1 MRYNSFVRNKTLTE
15 QQYQALANLR
25 YVIRKFLH
33 FSESAARQAGVEPQ
47 QHQLMLAIKG
57 LPEGAKPTI
66 GEIAERLQVQHNTA
80 VELVNRAEAAGYVR
94 RVKDRDDKRQV
105 LVWLT
110 DQGERVLDMLSAI
123 HMSELKVMGPQL
135 IQALESIVKE
145 DKYSK

>member
-1 MRYNSFVRNKTLTE
+1 MRYNSFVHNKTLTE

>member
-1 MRYNSFVRNKTLTE
+1 MHNKTLTE

-94 RVKDRDDKRQV
+94 RMKDRDDKRQV

-145 DKYSK
+145 DMYSK

>member
-1 MRYNSFVRNKTLTE
+1 MRYNSFVHNKTLTE

-145 DKYSK
+145 DMYSK

>member
-1 MRYNSFVRNKTLTE
+1 MRYNLFVHNKTLTE

-94 RVKDRDDKRQV
+94 RMKDRDDKRQV

-145 DKYSK
+145 DMYSK

>member
-1 MRYNSFVRNKTLTE
+1 MHNGTLTK

-33 FSESAARQAGVEPQ
+33 FSESAARQAGVDPQ

-57 LPEGAKPTI
+57 LPEGTKPTI

-94 RVKDRDDKRQV
+94 RSKDRDDKRQV
-105 LVWLT
+105 IVWLT

-135 IQALESIVKE
+135 IRALESIVKE
-145 DKYSK
+145 DMYSK